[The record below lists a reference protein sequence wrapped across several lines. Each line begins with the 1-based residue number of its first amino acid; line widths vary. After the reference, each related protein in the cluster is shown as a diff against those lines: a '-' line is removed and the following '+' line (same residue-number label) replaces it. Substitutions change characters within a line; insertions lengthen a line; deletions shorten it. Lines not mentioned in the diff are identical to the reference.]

1 MWVFLPQVPRRVL
14 FLAAVVAGPAA
25 LLGALANLLVLSELA
40 ALNVWPG
47 AGSVPGDW
55 QQLAAFR
62 EHVEVLLVGLVVVL
76 GLATLAVIHFS
87 RSAVVGLNLWASA
100 LVALLAFAVLN
111 AWTLGGP
118 HAASARIGMGTALW
132 GLGWVLITLVLYGF
146 FRAVKRRHWSWTT
159 LALGTYFALV
169 NLVVVLGGILVS
181 VETVA
186 LFVLLLAALASFV
199 VLMHRD
205 EVARLWGYSGHQ
217 DDVAPSKVFS
227 AGVPL
232 VALYGVLVFG
242 LIGAAYQHHFDY
254 RPQAGMAHFLLMAL
268 AFVVGVPLFGFL
280 TRREGRRTLLLL
292 VPLAALVPIV
302 LQLVQQQYDLMW
314 ALALAEG
321 LMFAAI
327 PFLLQYLAEATGRFT
342 RGSAFLFSLGA
353 VLTMGAGA
361 SIVAQLSGIEAFS
374 PDILLSLQIAAFLG
388 AMFVA
393 FVLPET
399 RAQVSTEEEI
409 EDYLAVAKRV
419 TKENR

>member
-1 MWVFLPQVPRRVL
+1 MWVFIPRVPRRVL
-14 FLAAVVAGPAA
+14 FLAAATAGPAA

-40 ALNVWPG
+40 VLDVWPG
-47 AGSVPGDW
+47 AGSDPGRW

-76 GLATLAVIHFS
+76 GLATLTVIHFS
-87 RSAVVGLNLWASA
+87 RSAVVGLNLWGSA

-111 AWTLGGP
+111 EWTLGGP
-118 HAASARIGMGTALW
+118 QASSARLGMGTALW
-132 GLGWVLITLVLYGF
+132 GLGWVLVTLNLYGF
-146 FRAVKRRHWSWTT
+146 FRAVQRRHWAWTT
-159 LALGTYFALV
+159 IALGTFFAGV
-169 NLVVVLGGILVS
+169 NLVVVLFGALVS

-186 LFVLLLAALASFV
+186 LFVFLVAALASFIV
-199 VLMHRD
+199 VMDRG
-205 EVARLWGYSGHQ
+205 EVARLWGYAGRHS
-217 DDVAPSKVFS
+217 DSVARPSFT
-227 AGVPL
+227 GLPL

-254 RPQAGMAHFLLMAL
+254 RPQAGMGHFLLLAL

-292 VPLAALVPIV
+292 VPLTALVPIV

-321 LMFAAI
+321 IMFAAV

-342 RGSAFLFSLGA
+342 RGSAFLFSMGA

-361 SIVAQLSGIEAFS
+361 SIVAQLSGIEAVS
-374 PDILLSLQIAAFLG
+374 PDLLLSLQIAAFLG

-419 TKENR
+419 TQENR